1 MAKIQWFMLSVLLA
15 VLFVMV
21 DSEPLQEAQ
30 NVANKG
36 ETPNAEPETGA
47 NAEPKPEHSAVSMN
61 QAQIWTAFA
70 SIFAVW
76 LFK

>member
-1 MAKIQWFMLSVLLA
+1 MAKIQLFMLSVLLA

-21 DSEPLQEAQ
+21 DSEPLPEGQ

-36 ETPNAEPETGA
+36 ETPNIGA
-47 NAEPKPEHSAVSMN
+47 KENAEAEVNAVSMN
-61 QAQIWTAFA
+61 QAQIWTSFA
-70 SIFAVW
+70 SIIAVW

>member
-1 MAKIQWFMLSVLLA
+1 MAKIQLLMLSVLLA

-21 DSEPLQEAQ
+21 DSEPLPEAQ

-36 ETPNAEPETGA
+36 ETPNIGAKA
-47 NAEPKPEHSAVSMN
+47 NAKPGAEISAVSMN
-61 QAQIWTAFA
+61 QAQIWTSFA
-70 SIFAVW
+70 SIIAIW